1 MGRSSGGSLS
11 NFRLFLRYLV
21 TNIEKIY
28 VHMPVAVAG
37 GDADVAFDR
46 QFPPFLADLFDK
58 QGSDEERMD
67 GGRI

>member
-1 MGRSSGGSLS
+1 
-11 NFRLFLRYLV
+11 
-21 TNIEKIY
+21 
-28 VHMPVAVAG
+28 MPVAVAG